1 MDRLF
6 DATDDRMSNV
16 ETSRRRANIQ
26 HLKAAVAARVAE
38 RRLVEAGVREG
49 NDSVD
54 ATAAY
59 RDDLARV
66 MRPTRVRVD
75 VTRRRDVRTAPLVLV
90 SEQRIDRDDD
100 MHGEDVR
107 PRRINAVSEEFVED
121 ETMQVQAAEAGA
133 RFAQMPAAA
142 RPLEPPKK
150 ISRSL
155 AELAR
160 RAGDMMRTREAPTQ
174 DDAEGTQQ
182 AETER
187 PVQAAM
193 SDAKTSDAAAPA
205 PQNELPDFV
214 MRFAARLE
222 ESDATEI
229 DEVVEMGAAFI
240 TDDLGQSEFKR
251 VQLIRLVRMATEDS
265 IGRDAAFASMMRLSE
280 RGVLS
285 QSANGRYRLNASGKD

>member
-1 MDRLF
+1 
-6 DATDDRMSNV
+6 
-16 ETSRRRANIQ
+16 
-26 HLKAAVAARVAE
+26 
-38 RRLVEAGVREG
+38 VRDG
-49 NDSVD
+49 DDSVD

-100 MHGEDVR
+100 LSGEEVR
-107 PRRINAVSEEFVED
+107 PRRVNAVSEEFAEG
-121 ETMQVQAAEAGA
+121 ETMHAQAAEGGA

-160 RAGDMMRTREAPTQ
+160 RAGDMMRTREAATP
-174 DDAEGTQQ
+174 DDAEDTHQ
-182 AETER
+182 AQTEQ
-187 PVQAAM
+187 PVQPPVF
-193 SDAKTSDAAAPA
+193 DAKTSDDAAPG

-214 MRFAARLE
+214 LRFAALLE

-240 TDDLGQSEFKR
+240 TDDLGQTEFKR
-251 VQLIRLVRMATEDS
+251 VQLIRLVRMATDDS
-265 IGRDAAFASMMRLSE
+265 IGRDAAFSSMMRLSD
-280 RGVLS
+280 RGVLT
-285 QSANGRYRLNASGKD
+285 QSANGRYRLNAPGKD